1 MQQPYGLSAAR
12 DKQVPEPMGKGE
24 FGMTTQEKNLEI
36 ARQYLASIGQGEPE
50 DNLAFFAEDVVQ
62 VEFPNRLLPEGATRD
77 LAALR
82 EATQRGRQVMTAQR
96 FEVLNA
102 IASGEQVAIETNWIG
117 TLAVP
122 FGNTPAGGQI
132 RARFAIFL
140 TFRDGKIVRQHNYD
154 CFDPW

>member
-1 MQQPYGLSAAR
+1 M
-12 DKQVPEPMGKGE
+12 D
-24 FGMTTQEKNLEI
+24 TTEKNLEA
-36 ARQYLASIGQGEPE
+36 ARRYLESVGQPNA
-50 DNLAFFAEDVVQ
+50 DTLSFFAEDVVQ
-62 VEFPNRLLPEGATRD
+62 VEFPNRLIPEGATRD

-82 EATQRGRQVMTAQR
+82 EAAVRGSKVMTAQR
-96 FEVLNA
+96 YEILNA
-102 IASGEQVAIETNWIG
+102 MASGDQVAVEVNWIG

-122 FGNTPAGGQI
+122 FGSIPAGGEM

>member
-1 MQQPYGLSAAR
+1 MNTPG
-12 DKQVPEPMGKGE
+12 
-24 FGMTTQEKNLEI
+24 KNLET
-36 ARQYLASIGQGEPE
+36 ARRYLESVGQPNA
-50 DNLAFFAEDVVQ
+50 DTLSFFADDVVQ
-62 VEFPNRLLPEGATRD
+62 VEFPNRLVPDGATRD

-82 EATQRGRQVMTAQR
+82 EAAVRGSKVMTAQR
-96 FEVLNA
+96 YEVLNT
-102 IASGEQVAIETNWIG
+102 IASGDQVAVEANWIG

-122 FGNTPAGGQI
+122 FGNTPTGGEM

>member
-1 MQQPYGLSAAR
+1 MDTP
-12 DKQVPEPMGKGE
+12 
-24 FGMTTQEKNLEI
+24 EKNLAA
-36 ARQYLASIGQGEPE
+36 ARRYIESIGQGNPE
-50 DNLAFFAEDVVQ
+50 DPLAFFAEDVVQ
-62 VEFPNRLLPEGATRD
+62 VEFPNRLIPEGATRD

-82 EATQRGRQVMTAQR
+82 EAAQRGSKVMTAQR
-96 FEVLNA
+96 YEILNA
-102 IASGEQVAIETNWIG
+102 LASGDQVAVEVQWIG

-122 FGNTPAGGQI
+122 FGSIPAGGQM

>member
-1 MQQPYGLSAAR
+1 MSHDLLQLAR
-12 DKQVPEPMGKGE
+12 E
-24 FGMTTQEKNLEI
+24 
-36 ARQYLASIGQGEPE
+36 YLASIGRE
-50 DNLAFFAEDVVQ
+50 DQLGGLRFFADDVVQ
-62 VEFPNRLLPEGATRD
+62 VEFPNRLLPNGATRD

-82 EATQRGRQVMTAQR
+82 DAAEHGRKVMTAQR

-102 IASGEQVAIETNWIG
+102 IASGDQVALEATWTG

-122 FGNTPAGGQI
+122 LGNLPAGGQM

-140 TFRDGKIVRQHNYD
+140 AYRDGKIVRQHNYD